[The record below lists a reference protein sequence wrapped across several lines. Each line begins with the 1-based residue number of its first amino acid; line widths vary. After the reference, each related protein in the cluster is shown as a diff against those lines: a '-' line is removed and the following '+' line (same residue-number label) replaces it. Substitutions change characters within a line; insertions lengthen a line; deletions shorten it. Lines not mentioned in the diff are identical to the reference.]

1 MIDGIKLMQNENG
14 EWAKYDDTYDVVI
27 HCESAEEQERAI
39 NILKDR
45 QWISVRERLPECGVP
60 VAVLLQ
66 GQYPEDVEYEVAR
79 LTDLSDMEHPGKY
92 WYKRGCGYLQHPK
105 YMDGVGNLA
114 GYEVVAWLPLPM
126 KHEREVE

>member
-45 QWISVRERLPECGVP
+45 QWISVREIAGVRS
-60 VAVLLQ
+60 ACSSSTA
-66 GQYPEDVEYEVAR
+66 GTISRRCDI
-79 LTDLSDMEHPGKY
+79 
-92 WYKRGCGYLQHPK
+92 RGGR
-105 YMDGVGNLA
+105 A
-114 GYEVVAWLPLPM
+114 G
-126 KHEREVE
+126 

>member
-45 QWISVRERLPECGVP
+45 QWISVRERLPECGVRS
-60 VAVLLQ
+60 ACSSSAA
-66 GQYPEDVEYEVAR
+66 GTISRRCDI
-79 LTDLSDMEHPGKY
+79 
-92 WYKRGCGYLQHPK
+92 RGGR
-105 YMDGVGNLA
+105 A
-114 GYEVVAWLPLPM
+114 G
-126 KHEREVE
+126 

>member
-66 GQYPEDVEYEVAR
+66 GQYPEDVIYEVAE
-79 LTDLSDMEHPGKY
+79 LVDLSTDTKI
-92 WYKRGCGYLQHPK
+92 
-105 YMDGVGNLA
+105 
-114 GYEVVAWLPLPM
+114 
-126 KHEREVE
+126 